1 MTGVFEKFDSEA
13 YPYWYSGELL
23 VGTLAGGIPQD
34 PRIVEAWIR
43 SKVRDTRS
51 EAEVIE
57 LVATTMAELGLTE
70 DEAIEKASSTM
81 VGMNGFKRDAT
92 GLYVEGRQLKAA
104 LKEAVMVAA
113 NAGKITSKGWGA
125 PDNATFKKL
134 VKGWF
139 PEHVFVVEERLHIRR
154 GGEPVEVHDGVTQK
168 FVHTHRGDSISY
180 EQFVNEA
187 ELSFTIKSDFPIK
200 ERDWAM
206 IFLTGEMQGVGAS
219 RSQEYGRYR
228 VTKWEAV
235 PPVSPS

>member
-1 MTGVFEKFDSEA
+1 MTGVFGKFENEA
-13 YPYWYSGELL
+13 YPYWYSGELT

-34 PRIVEAWIR
+34 PKIVESWIR
-43 SKVRDTRS
+43 AKLSDTRS
-51 EAEVIE
+51 ESEVIK
-57 LVATTMAELGLTE
+57 LVADTKVELGLDTE
-70 DEAIEKASSTM
+70 EAIEKAASSM
-81 VGMNGFKRDAT
+81 VGMNGFKRDET

-139 PEHVFVVEERLHIRR
+139 PEHVFVVEERLHILR
-154 GGEPVEVHDGVTQK
+154 GGEPVETHDGTTQK

-180 EQFVNEA
+180 EQFVKDA
-187 ELSFTIKSDFPIK
+187 ELRFTVKSDFPIK
-200 ERDWAM
+200 EKDWAM

-219 RSQEYGRYR
+219 RSQEYGRYT
-228 VTKWEAV
+228 VTKWDQI
-235 PPVSPS
+235 PPSAR